1 MLKYKSY
8 TGIIEYDEQGKIF
21 TGEVVGL
28 KTVIAFQ
35 GRIPQELE
43 NSFRS
48 SIDLYLEMCREDG
61 TKAEKPYSGKFN
73 LRLDQA
79 LHREIAARC
88 SCQNQPQRLGD
99 RSHAQSALGKY

>member
-28 KTVIAFQ
+28 GTVISFQ
-35 GRIPQELE
+35 GRTPQELE
-43 NSFRS
+43 DSFRTS
-48 SIDLYLEMCREDG
+48 VDLYMQMCREDG
-61 TKAEKPYSGKFN
+61 ITPEKPYSGKFN

-79 LHREIAARC
+79 LHREIAARAAVARI
-88 SCQNQPQRLGD
+88 SLNEWVNEAIRK
-99 RSHAQSALGKY
+99 AL

>member
-28 KTVIAFQ
+28 RAVITFQ
-35 GRIPQELE
+35 GRTPQELE
-43 NSFRS
+43 DSFHTS
-48 SIDLYLEMCREDG
+48 VDLYLQMCREDG
-61 TKAEKPYSGKFN
+61 TKPEKPYSGKFN

-79 LHREIAARC
+79 LHREISERAALARI
-88 SCQNQPQRLGD
+88 SLNDWVTEAIRK
-99 RSHAQSALGKY
+99 AL